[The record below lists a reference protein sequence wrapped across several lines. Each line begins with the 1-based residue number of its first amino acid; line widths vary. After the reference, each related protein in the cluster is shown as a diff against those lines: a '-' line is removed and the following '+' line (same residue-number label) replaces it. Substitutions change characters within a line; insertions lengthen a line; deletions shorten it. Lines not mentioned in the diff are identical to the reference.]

1 VKRSA
6 HLFFYLADEGGNVLN
21 LGQDGLDFQGSSLLV
36 SGSREDVGDWQIHLK
51 SQNQLETH
59 YSGFKTPHIYNL
71 SDLVQQNLALQ
82 VC

>member
-1 VKRSA
+1 MLYRILKIFVAVSA
-6 HLFFYLADEGGNVLN
+6 G
-21 LGQDGLDFQGSSLLV
+21 
-36 SGSREDVGDWQIHLK
+36 SGSVVFNMSSADADMDITSLIVIHF
-51 SQNQLETH
+51 QNQLETH

>member
-1 VKRSA
+1 LKLLCRILRTFVAVSAGSGSAGGLTFSVMFRMSSADA
-6 HLFFYLADEGGNVLN
+6 HLDITILIVL
-21 LGQDGLDFQGSSLLV
+21 
-36 SGSREDVGDWQIHLK
+36 HL
-51 SQNQLETH
+51 QNQLETH